1 MSQLTFEQ
9 LWDEVLK
16 VLTEM
21 LSELTVMKYFGGS
34 RALRVEDSTLVVELG
49 EDQLNGKQIEGLF
62 GNFISSALE
71 RAGGGDMVTQ
81 VVFCEK
87 PHQEV
92 QPVLER
98 EQSREASTGEDT
110 LMETLTFDR
119 FVEGPCNYFAF
130 RMAKM
135 VAQAPGGER
144 GGTNPNPL
152 FMYGPTGVGKTHLL
166 HAIGNMAREL
176 KPSLRVLYV
185 TSEQLTNEYMQQ
197 WRGDEQA
204 KARAVEAFKRKYRQ
218 EPDILLVDDIQYL
231 SRSEGLQTEFFG
243 IFNALKDKGRQIV
256 MTSDRAPMEIPN
268 IMDRLVSRFQSGVS
282 TNVDIPGYETRYNIL
297 ELKLRGYPGVTL
309 SPEVMGFIA
318 RRVTSSVRAL
328 EGALSTAVR
337 YAQTVAKGRE
347 QTVTVEALEKSVLK
361 QFLMNEEAI
370 VQLTSRDII
379 EKVCRYYDVVPAR
392 VFGEGREREVAL
404 PRQMAMFLCR
414 KMTSDSLPEIG
425 KLFNRKHSTVS
436 HACTTV
442 QALYKNGD
450 GQTVTALKA
459 ILTDLGLPISALN

>member
-9 LWDEVLK
+9 LWNEVLK

-21 LSELTVMKYFGGS
+21 LSELTVVKYFGGS
-34 RALRVEDSTLVVELG
+34 RALRVEGSKLVVELAEG
-49 EDQLNGKQIEGLF
+49 QQNGKQIEGLF
-62 GNFISSALE
+62 GNFISAALE
-71 RAGGGDMVTQ
+71 RAGGEEVTQ
-81 VVFCEK
+81 VIFCEK
-87 PHQEV
+87 PV
-92 QPVLER
+92 PVAQQVVEPVR
-98 EQSREASTGEDT
+98 QVVSDSGEET

-119 FVEGPCNYFAF
+119 FVEGPCNQFALA
-130 RMAKM
+130 MARM
-135 VAQAPGGER
+135 VAQKPGDKQN
-144 GGTNPNPL
+144 GTNPL

-166 HAIGNMAREL
+166 HAIGNMAKDL

-185 TSEQLTNEYMQQ
+185 TSERLTNEYMQQ
-197 WRGDEQA
+197 WRGDEQT
-204 KARAVEAFKRKYRQ
+204 KARAIEAFRRKYRK
-218 EPDILLVDDIQYL
+218 EPDILLVDDIQYI
-231 SRSEGLQTEFFG
+231 SRSEGFQNEFFS
-243 IFNALKDKGRQIV
+243 IFNDLKEAGRQIV
-256 MTSDRAPMEIPN
+256 MTSDRAPTEIPN
-268 IMDRLVSRFQSGVS
+268 IMDRLVSRFQSGIS

-309 SPEVMGFIA
+309 SREVMEFIA
-318 RRVTSSVRAL
+318 RRVSSSVRAL

-337 YAQTVAKGRE
+337 YAQTVARGRE
-347 QTVTVEALEKSVLK
+347 YTVTVEALEKSVLK
-361 QFLMNEEAI
+361 QFLMNEETI

-450 GQTVTALKA
+450 NQTVTALKA

>member
-9 LWDEVLK
+9 LWNEVLK

-21 LSELTVMKYFGGS
+21 LSELTVVKYFGGS
-34 RALRVEDSTLVVELG
+34 RALRVEGSKLVVELAEG
-49 EDQLNGKQIEGLF
+49 QQNGKQIEGLF
-62 GNFISSALE
+62 GNFISAALE
-71 RAGGGDMVTQ
+71 RAGGEEVTQ
-81 VVFCEK
+81 VIFCEK
-87 PHQEV
+87 PV
-92 QPVLER
+92 PVAQQVVEPVR
-98 EQSREASTGEDT
+98 QVVSDSGEET

-119 FVEGPCNYFAF
+119 FVEGPCNQFALA
-130 RMAKM
+130 MARM
-135 VAQAPGGER
+135 VAQKPGDKQN
-144 GGTNPNPL
+144 GTNPL

-166 HAIGNMAREL
+166 HAIGNMAKDL

-185 TSEQLTNEYMQQ
+185 TSERLTNEYMQQ
-197 WRGDEQA
+197 WRGDEQT
-204 KARAVEAFKRKYRQ
+204 KARAIEAFRRKYRK
-218 EPDILLVDDIQYL
+218 EPDILLVDDIQYI
-231 SRSEGLQTEFFG
+231 SRSEGFQNEFFS
-243 IFNALKDKGRQIV
+243 IFNDLKEAGRQIV
-256 MTSDRAPMEIPN
+256 MTSDRAPTEIPN
-268 IMDRLVSRFQSGVS
+268 IMDRLVSRFQSGIS

-309 SPEVMGFIA
+309 SREVMEFIA
-318 RRVTSSVRAL
+318 RRVSSSVRAL
-328 EGALSTAVR
+328 EGALSTAMR

-347 QTVTVEALEKSVLK
+347 HTVTVEALEKSVLK
-361 QFLMNEEAI
+361 QFLMNEETI

-450 GQTVTALKA
+450 NQTVTALKA

>member
-9 LWDEVLK
+9 LWNEVLK

-21 LSELTVMKYFGGS
+21 LSELTVVKYFGGS
-34 RALRVEDSTLVVELG
+34 RALRVEGSKLVVELAEG
-49 EDQLNGKQIEGLF
+49 QQNGKQIEGLF
-62 GNFISSALE
+62 GNFISAALE
-71 RAGGGDMVTQ
+71 RAGGEEVTQ

-87 PHQEV
+87 PV
-92 QPVLER
+92 PVAQQVVEPAR
-98 EQSREASTGEDT
+98 QDAGDAGEET

-119 FVEGPCNYFAF
+119 FVEGPCNQFALA
-130 RMAKM
+130 MARM
-135 VAQAPGGER
+135 VAQKPGDKQN
-144 GGTNPNPL
+144 GTNPL

-166 HAIGNMAREL
+166 HAIGNMAKEL

-185 TSEQLTNEYMQQ
+185 TSERLTNEYMQQ
-197 WRGDEQA
+197 WRGDEQT
-204 KARAVEAFKRKYRQ
+204 KARAIEAFQRKYRK
-218 EPDILLVDDIQYL
+218 EPNILLVDDIQYL
-231 SRSEGLQTEFFG
+231 SRSEGLQNEFFS
-243 IFNALKDKGRQIV
+243 IFNDLKEAGRQIV
-256 MTSDRAPMEIPN
+256 MTSDRAPTEIPN
-268 IMDRLVSRFQSGVS
+268 IMDRLVSRFQSGIS

-309 SPEVMGFIA
+309 SREVMEFIA
-318 RRVTSSVRAL
+318 RRVSSSVRAL

-337 YAQTVAKGRE
+337 YAQTVARGRE
-347 QTVTVEALEKSVLK
+347 YTVTVDALEKSVLK
-361 QFLMNEEAI
+361 QFLMNEETI

-392 VFGEGREREVAL
+392 IFGEGREREVAL

-450 GQTVTALKA
+450 NQTVTALKA

>member
-1 MSQLTFEQ
+1 MSHLTFDQ
-9 LWDEVLK
+9 LWSEVLK
-16 VLTEM
+16 VLAEM
-21 LSELTVMKYFGGS
+21 LSELTVLKYFGGS
-34 RALRVEDSTLVVELG
+34 RALRVDGSKLVVELAEG
-49 EDQLNGKQIEGLF
+49 QQNGKQIEGLF
-62 GNFISSALE
+62 GNFISAALE
-71 RAGGGDMVTQ
+71 RAGGEEVTQ

-87 PHQEV
+87 PVPVAQQVAASVRSEPAEV
-92 QPVLER
+92 
-98 EQSREASTGEDT
+98 GEET

-119 FVEGPCNYFAF
+119 FVEGPSNQFALA
-130 RMAKM
+130 MAKW
-135 VAQAPGGER
+135 VAQKPGDEQS
-144 GGTNPNPL
+144 GTNPL

-166 HAIGNMAREL
+166 HAIGNMAKER
-176 KPSLRVLYV
+176 KPTLRVLYV
-185 TSEQLTNEYMQQ
+185 TSERLTNEYMQQ

-204 KARAVEAFKRKYRQ
+204 KMRAVEAFRRKYRE
-218 EPDILLVDDIQYL
+218 EPNILLVDDIQYL
-231 SRSEGLQTEFFG
+231 SRSEGLQNEFFN
-243 IFNALKDKGRQIV
+243 IFNELKGAGRQIV
-256 MTSDRAPMEIPN
+256 MTSDRAPTEIPN
-268 IMDRLVSRFQSGVS
+268 IMDRLVSRFQSGIS

-309 SPEVMGFIA
+309 SREVMEFIA
-318 RRVTSSVRAL
+318 RRVRSSVRAL

-361 QFLMNEEAI
+361 QFLMNEESI

-450 GQTVTALKA
+450 NQTVSALKA